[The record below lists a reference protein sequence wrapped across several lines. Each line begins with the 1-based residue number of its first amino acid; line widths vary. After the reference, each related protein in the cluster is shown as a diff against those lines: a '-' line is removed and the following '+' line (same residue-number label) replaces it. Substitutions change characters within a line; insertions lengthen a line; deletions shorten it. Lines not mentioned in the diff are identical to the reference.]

1 MLQTAIALLRI
12 ASILVSYLDRKRA
25 LGEIER
31 TQLADSALEFMA
43 AAKLLEDVKT
53 KVGGMT
59 DVQIDAALERDF
71 RP

>member
-31 TQLADSALEFMA
+31 AQLADSALEFMA
-43 AAKLLEDVKT
+43 SAKLLEDVKA